1 MTQDTQAE
9 VTGQAR
15 PRPGAALVIAYGK
28 FIFKYR
34 NWLFPVV
41 FGALFNFLPPVLA
54 AGSLA
59 RDLWLDLFGALVVFA
74 GQGLRAAV
82 IGLAYIKRGGLNKQV
97 HADSLVT
104 DGLFAHSRNP
114 IYVGNLLMLFGWLI
128 IHNNPWVY
136 LLAGGLIL
144 FSYRA
149 IVAAEED
156 FLHRTFGAEYQ
167 AYCRE
172 VPRWHLKL
180 RRLGATLTE
189 HPFNWRRVILKDYS
203 SIMFAVII
211 TSGLIGYEHVTT
223 LGFEAALPALVW
235 IAGIWALAFLAGI
248 VVRVLKKTKRLT
260 EHTA

>member
-1 MTQDTQAE
+1 M
-9 VTGQAR
+9 
-15 PRPGAALVIAYGK
+15 
-28 FIFKYR
+28 
-34 NWLFPVV
+34 
-41 FGALFNFLPPVLA
+41 
-54 AGSLA
+54 
-59 RDLWLDLFGALVVFA
+59 
-74 GQGLRAAV
+74 

-97 HADSLVT
+97 HAESLVT

-156 FLHRTFGAEYQ
+156 FLNRTFGAEYQ

-172 VPRWHLKL
+172 VPRWRLKL
-180 RRLGATLTE
+180 RGLGATFAE
-189 HPFNWRRVILKDYS
+189 RPFNWRRVVLKDYS

-211 TSGLIGYEHVTT
+211 TSGLIGYEFVRT
-223 LGFEAALPALVW
+223 LGFEAAMPALTW
-235 IAGIWALAFLAGI
+235 IAAVWALAFLAGI

-260 EHTA
+260 EHPR